1 MVKEAYLYQRP
12 DGGLSKPVS
21 GLTSL
26 KIVTERAAVSAVFRP
41 RWRALAA
48 SAARVASLTLVI
60 IAGAV
65 FTIEHQHPK
74 FTQPAA
80 LLEVPASV
88 LMAPKPNEDPFRI
101 SQVLRKYTKN
111 GAEAD
116 KIALA
121 VVSEGKKKRIDPALL
136 VGVILVESDNL
147 NTHARSSV
155 GARGL
160 MQVMPFHR
168 GQWGCKSND
177 LYSIE
182 GNVCHGVSV
191 LADAIKRAPNLRT
204 ALQRYNGCVRG
215 TNTPGCRSYSGKV
228 FRAADKTTMELMSV
242 SMPTST
248 ANQE

>member
-1 MVKEAYLYQRP
+1 MYQRP
-12 DGGLSKPVS
+12 DGGLSQPVP

-26 KIVTERAAVSAVFRP
+26 KIVTERDSVSRLFRP
-41 RWRALAA
+41 RWRTLAA
-48 SAARVASLTLVI
+48 SAARVASLSLVI
-60 IAGAV
+60 VAGTV
-65 FTIEHQHPK
+65 WTLEHQHPQ
-74 FTQPAA
+74 FTKPAA
-80 LLEVPASV
+80 LLAVPAAVIRATRPS
-88 LMAPKPNEDPFRI
+88 EDPFRLG
-101 SQVLRKYTKN
+101 QVLRRYTKN
-111 GAEAD
+111 GEVAD
-116 KIALA
+116 NIARA
-121 VVSEGKKKRIDPALL
+121 VVSEGKRKKIDPALL

-191 LADAIKRAPNLRT
+191 LADNIKRSPNLRT

-215 TNTPGCRSYSGKV
+215 TNTPGCKSYSGKV
-228 FRAADKTTMELMSV
+228 FNAANRTTLELMS
-242 SMPTST
+242 MAGPTQS
-248 ANQE
+248 QE